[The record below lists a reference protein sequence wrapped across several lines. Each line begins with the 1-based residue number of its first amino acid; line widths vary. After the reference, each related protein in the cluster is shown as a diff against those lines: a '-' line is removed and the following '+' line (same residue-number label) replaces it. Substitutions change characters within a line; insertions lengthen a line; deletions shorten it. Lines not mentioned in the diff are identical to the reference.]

1 MKLLKFYADWCG
13 PCKMQT
19 MIIKSAEDKIT
30 MPIEEVDIDNNI
42 FMATERNVRSV
53 PTMIIV
59 DENDKE
65 VKRHV
70 GVMKEQELLEWLAS

>member
-1 MKLLKFYADWCG
+1 
-13 PCKMQT
+13 
-19 MIIKSAEDKIT
+19 MIIKGVEDKIT

-42 FMATERNVRSV
+42 FMATDMNVRSV

-59 DENDKE
+59 GDDGKE
-65 VKRHV
+65 IKRKV